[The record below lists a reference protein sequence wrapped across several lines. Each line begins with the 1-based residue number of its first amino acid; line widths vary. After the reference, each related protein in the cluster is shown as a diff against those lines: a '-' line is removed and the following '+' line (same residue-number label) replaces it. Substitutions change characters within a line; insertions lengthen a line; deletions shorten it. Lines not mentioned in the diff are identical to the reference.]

1 MYTKISRLNI
11 KLVLLEYLDK
21 NQYTFQIPLV
31 FWVMLIYF
39 GYLILTIYI
48 YFLSI
53 LDNFKISY
61 IFWIFFLDI
70 NIKIINIFKYINMIR
85 IIQILKIFRSRS
97 GSGFLDIKI
106 LNPLEFLTS
115 FDSDL
120 VIFYWIGVCSVRIF
134 WFIFLP
140 SPIFFFWIIH
150 GYLELHGSRSKL
162 FTC

>member
-120 VIFYWIGVCSVRIF
+120 VIFIGSESVQF
-134 WFIFLP
+134 GSSDSVFLP
-140 SPIFFFWIIH
+140 SPFFFGIIH
-150 GYLELHGSRSKL
+150 GYLELHGSISRL
-162 FTC
+162 FTW